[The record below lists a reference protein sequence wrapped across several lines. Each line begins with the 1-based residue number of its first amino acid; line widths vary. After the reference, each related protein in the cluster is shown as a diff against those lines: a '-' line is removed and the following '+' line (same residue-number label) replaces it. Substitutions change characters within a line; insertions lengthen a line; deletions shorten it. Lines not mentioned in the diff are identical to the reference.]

1 MKKILNN
8 IYEKSGLT
16 KTEIKTSIFVIV
28 FFIIGGF
35 VKYTKVH
42 FETKEIKQFNYSF
55 YDSLYKALTKKNLKN
70 ALKKKEKRV
79 DSEVELSDFSKGKI
93 EYNQKGKVNP
103 EQLSININTAS
114 IETLKRIPGIG
125 PTIAKN
131 IVELRKIK
139 GKFKSLD
146 DLIEVKR
153 IGSKKLDK
161 IRKYL
166 YLEK

>member
-8 IYEKSGLT
+8 ISEKSGLT
-16 KTEIKTSIFVIV
+16 KTEIKTSLFVII
-28 FFIIGGF
+28 FFVIGGF

-55 YDSLYKALTKKNLKN
+55 HDSLYKALTDKNRTNAFKN
-70 ALKKKEKRV
+70 KEKRV
-79 DSEVELSDFSKGKI
+79 DSEVELSDFSKGKL
-93 EYNQKGKVNP
+93 EYNQKGEVNP
-103 EQLSININTAS
+103 ELLSININTAN

-131 IVELRKIK
+131 IVELREIK
-139 GKFKSLD
+139 GTFKDLD

>member
-1 MKKILNN
+1 MKSILNN
-8 IYEKSGLT
+8 ISEKSGLT
-16 KTEIKTSIFVIV
+16 KTEIKTSLFVII
-28 FFIIGGF
+28 FFVIGGF
-35 VKYTKVH
+35 VKFAKVH
-42 FETKEIKQFNYSF
+42 FDTKEIKQFNYSF
-55 YDSLYKALTKKNLKN
+55 HDSLYKALTDKIQTN
-70 ALKKKEKRV
+70 AFKKKEKRV

-93 EYNQKGKVNP
+93 EYNQKGEVNP
-103 EQLSININTAS
+103 EQLSININTAN
-114 IETLKRIPGIG
+114 IETLKKIPGIG

-139 GKFKSLD
+139 GTFKRID

-161 IRKYL
+161 IRKYI